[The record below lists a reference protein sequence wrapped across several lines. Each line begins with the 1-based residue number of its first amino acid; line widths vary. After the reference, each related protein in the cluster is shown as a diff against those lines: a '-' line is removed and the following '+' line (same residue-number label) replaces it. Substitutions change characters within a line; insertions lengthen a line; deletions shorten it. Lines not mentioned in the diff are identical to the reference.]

1 MITAEEAKTMS
12 IKYKTRDKYC
22 EKVQNNLDVMFTHI
36 ETNAKRGA
44 DGIFY
49 PIEDVVSP
57 RLTAVAL
64 REFGYLV
71 VIEDKRFKIY
81 WNK

>member
-1 MITAEEAKTMS
+1 MLTSKEAETLS
-12 IKYKTRDKYC
+12 IKYKTRNKYC
-22 EKVQNNLDVMFTHI
+22 EKVQNNLDVMFIDI
-36 ETNAKRGA
+36 ENFAKRGA
-44 DGIFY
+44 DGISY
-49 PIEDVVSP
+49 SVEDIVSP

-71 VIEDKRFKIY
+71 VIEDGKLKIY

>member
-1 MITAEEAKTMS
+1 MITAQEAKTLSM
-12 IKYKTRDKYC
+12 KYKTRDKYC
-22 EKVQNNLDVMFTHI
+22 EKVQNNLDVMFNQI
-36 ETNAKRGA
+36 EVLAPHGA
-44 DGIFY
+44 DGLFY

-71 VIEDKRFKIY
+71 IIEDRKFKIY